1 MKNFCSGRNLVKR
14 MNRRAPEWEKVFVS
28 QIAVKVLSLENL
40 KICQISTMKEL
51 ENRQKTWRDVSLKGI
66 YRWQV
71 STIKRCSTLLTIRE
85 LQMKTIIRWCC
96 CLVTQLCL
104 ILCNPMN
111 YSPPASSVHG
121 IFLARILGSIAIS
134 SFRRSSWPR
143 DRICVS
149 CTGKWILYHW
159 ATREAPFTPLGFLQL
174 LCSSTSRTIII
185 FWINQ
190 SILKTFAF
198 NLP

>member
-1 MKNFCSGRNLVKR
+1 

-28 QIAVKVLSLENL
+28 QKAVKVLSLENL
-40 KICQISTMKEL
+40 KICQISTMKEQL

-85 LQMKTIIRWCC
+85 LQMKTTIRWC

-104 ILCNPMN
+104 ILCNPIN

-121 IFLARILGSIAIS
+121 IFLARILGWVAMPS
-134 SFRRSSWPR
+134 SRVFP
-143 DRICVS
+143 
-149 CTGKWILYHW
+149 TQGLN
-159 ATREAPFTPLGFLQL
+159 PGL
-174 LCSSTSRTIII
+174 LCLLHWQADSLPLTLPGKLFNTMII
-185 FWINQ
+185 NLH
-190 SILKTFAF
+190 SILFFYFPHLWKTASCCFDDSGKSNF
-198 NLP
+198 IHNSSSIL